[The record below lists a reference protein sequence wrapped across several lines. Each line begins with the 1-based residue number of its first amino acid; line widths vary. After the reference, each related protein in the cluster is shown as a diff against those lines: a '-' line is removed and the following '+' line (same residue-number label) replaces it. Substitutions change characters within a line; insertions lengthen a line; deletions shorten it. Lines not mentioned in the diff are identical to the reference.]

1 MSVACPVH
9 EGVGVAESF
18 HRSAAKYFGV
28 RRIMMLSRMP
38 LWPVQLAARIPKRAD
53 ERRSSEASKEKN
65 NVSQRDGLAGHK
77 LCYGDHAE
85 AAESV
90 GTACR
95 VQVQGERDTCE
106 DDCKEDEARTVGDT
120 WYWSR

>member
-38 LWPVQLAARIPKRAD
+38 LWHVQLAARIPKRAD
-53 ERRSSEASKEKN
+53 ERRRSEASQEKH
-65 NVSQRDGLAGHK
+65 NVSNQDGLRS
-77 LCYGDHAE
+77 E
-85 AAESV
+85 ERRV
-90 GTACR
+90 GKECVSTCR
-95 VQVQGERDTCE
+95 SR
-106 DDCKEDEARTVGDT
+106 
-120 WYWSR
+120 WSTYHYKKNIKNKYMKAQK